1 MTRCFFWLMQRA
13 GFPYRECQLGSRLD
27 CMLLQQL
34 KETFCHLDQVCLHVP
49 HAIDTKGIFAYK
61 ISSIERL
68 FKQDICGLQD
78 HEFRTRF
85 PESPVILYQVRLG
98 DEKLQVET
106 SYYGFTTTMV
116 LILGSAI
123 FVIKCCMFVCL

>member
-13 GFPYRECQLGSRLD
+13 GFPYRECQLGNRLD

-34 KETFCHLDQVCLHVP
+34 KETFCHLDQVCVHVH
-49 HAIDTKGIFAYK
+49 HAVDRKGIFAHNN
-61 ISSIERL
+61 ERL
-68 FKQDICGLQD
+68 LKQDICGLQD

-85 PESPVILYQVRLG
+85 PESPVFLYQVRLG

-106 SYYGFTTTMV
+106 SYFGFTTATV
-116 LILGSAI
+116 IILGSAI
-123 FVIKCCMFVCL
+123 FVILLSGGI